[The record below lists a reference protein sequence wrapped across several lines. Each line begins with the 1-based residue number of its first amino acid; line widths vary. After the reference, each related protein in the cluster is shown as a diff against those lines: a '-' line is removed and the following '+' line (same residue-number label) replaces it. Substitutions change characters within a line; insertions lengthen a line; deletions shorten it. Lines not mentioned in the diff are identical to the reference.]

1 MRTNPLEG
9 KRVVIDGRYLA
20 AHRSGLARYTKE
32 LVKHIIALKLGIDLK
47 LIVRNDEPFDA
58 DLKKT
63 IDGAKGEKIEVIG
76 TNAAHYSPKEQTEL
90 YKLINLLKPD
100 LVHFTS
106 FNHPVRYSKPF
117 VITIHDLTLHEYPNR
132 ASRLKQWV
140 YRFIMRHAAAHS
152 RLILTVSQHVKRD
165 IIKNYAVAPSKVVVT
180 YNGIDLEHFRPISN
194 SKRLKDVTKKYNI
207 TKPFIL
213 YVGQWMEHKNLFR
226 LVEAYLKVNAD
237 PKYTGR
243 FQLVLAGQARNYAE
257 YRDKISRVKA
267 AHDIILPGFIADDD
281 LPALY
286 NAAQLFAFPSLAE
299 GFGIPPLEAMACG
312 TPVVASRSSSLPEVL
327 GTAALYFDPLDT
339 DSIARTITRGL
350 SDASLRERLS
360 KIGRQQ
366 AAQYSWHAT
375 ARKTVDS
382 YGKAL

>member
-32 LVKHIIALKLGIDLK
+32 LVKHIIALRQGIDLK

-58 DLKKT
+58 DLKDA
-63 IDGAKGEKIEVIG
+63 IDRAKDDKIEVIG
-76 TNAAHYSPKEQTEL
+76 TSAAHYSPKEQTEL
-90 YKLINLLKPD
+90 YKLISLLKPD
-100 LVHFTS
+100 LVHFTN

-117 VITIHDLTLHEYPNR
+117 VVTIHDLTLHEYPNR

-140 YRFIMRHAAAHS
+140 YRYIMRHAINRS

-165 IIKNYAVAPSKVVVT
+165 IIKNYAVAPSKVMVT

-194 SKRLKDVTKKYNI
+194 SKRLQDVTKKYKI

-226 LVEAYLKVNAD
+226 LIEAFIKVNANS
-237 PKYTGR
+237 KYAGR
-243 FQLVLAGQARNYAE
+243 YQLVLAGQARDYGE
-257 YRDKISRVKA
+257 YRDKISQVKA
-267 AHDIILPGFIADDD
+267 ERDIVLPGFIADDD

-312 TPVVASRSSSLPEVL
+312 TPVIASRASSLPEVL
-327 GTAALYFDPLDT
+327 GQAALYFDPLDT
-339 DSIARTITRGL
+339 GSMARAIIRGL

-366 AAQYSWHAT
+366 AAQYSWQTT
-375 ARKTVDS
+375 AQKTVDS